1 MDKLSILESLT
12 LPLRELG
19 EYAILQ
25 RGRGEQLS
33 LEKEWY
39 AEQQI

>member
-1 MDKLSILESLT
+1 MDKLILPESLT